1 LRQRWHAAGTGKY
14 AGSVIYAQDFPILF
28 VDDSDDDLE
37 VIERRERKAWE
48 DGEDVE
54 AL

>member
-1 LRQRWHAAGTGKY
+1 LRQRWHAPGPGKY
-14 AGSVIYAQDFPILF
+14 SGSVIYAQDFPILF
-28 VDDSDDDLE
+28 VGDSDDDLE